1 MNFVLPGTHRTFFP
15 WVPPPGLPD
24 SILLELQNEFLATA
38 RKAIVADH
46 SRHSSASSATS
57 DVDHSLTEASVSDA
71 FYNLKAICSS
81 KNRKAVP

>member
-24 SILLELQNEFLATA
+24 SILLKLRNELLATV
-38 RKAIVADH
+38 RKAIVAGH

-57 DVDHSLTEASVSDA
+57 DVDSSLNDIMASKA
-71 FYNLKAICSS
+71 FNRLAAALS
-81 KNRKAVP
+81 KD